1 MIVPIDFVF
10 VHLSTVH
17 LSTKKTISK
26 KKWCNGINATK

>member
-17 LSTKKTISK
+17 LSTKKNNFQK
-26 KKWCNGINATK
+26 EMV